1 MKKKNEKDE
10 EVMDLMNEVDD
21 DDDLKINVDIKKINK
36 KKMKN
41 QNK

>member
-1 MKKKNEKDE
+1 
-10 EVMDLMNEVDD
+10 MDLINEIDD